1 MVQAARRV
9 LKWGG
14 FALGILLLVVLTA
27 LTWLTTSRVDLSA
40 FESRYAPPARSE
52 VTVRFFGTSSMLFSD
67 GETNVMIDG
76 WFTRPS
82 TIQSTLAKI
91 QPDTAA
97 IDQGLARLG
106 NPIVAALIVGHS
118 HMDHAM
124 DVAEVAR
131 RTKAMLVGSNS
142 TANIGRG
149 GGLPEEQIKVVNG
162 GETLQF
168 GEFAVTMIPTRHF
181 IPSSSLLQ
189 VGEGTPTTIDEPL
202 IPPVS
207 AYAYREGKTY
217 SILIEHPTGAA
228 LIQASPGFEEGALD
242 GIDVDTVYLGVGFLA
257 SQSVDYQSALWRETV
272 TATHPES
279 IYLIHWDGFSYP
291 TVETGNRPIGPIRL
305 WNDLFGMRSG
315 DGITDALDRAEMA
328 GVSAYL
334 LPLWDEVDAFA
345 PGHDQTRPDRRNQ

>member
-1 MVQAARRV
+1 MVQAILQV
-9 LKWGG
+9 LKWAG
-14 FALGILLLVVLTA
+14 FAVAALLLIALTA
-27 LTWLTTSRVDLSA
+27 LTWLTTSRVDLSG
-40 FESRYAPPARSE
+40 FESRYAPPARSA

-91 QPDTAA
+91 QPDAAA
-97 IDQGLARLG
+97 IERGLARLG
-106 NPIVAALIVGHS
+106 NPIVAVLVVGHS

-124 DVAEVAR
+124 DAAEVAR
-131 RTKAMLVGSNS
+131 RTEALLVGSDS

-168 GEFAVTMIPTRHF
+168 GEFAVTMIRTRHLV
-181 IPSSSLLQ
+181 PACPLLQ

-207 AYAYREGKTY
+207 SYSYREGKTY
-217 SILIEHPTGAA
+217 SILIEHPTGTA
-228 LIQASPGFEEGALD
+228 LIQASPGFEEGSLD

-257 SQSVDYQSALWRETV
+257 SQSIDYQDALWREVV

-291 TVETGNRPIGPIRL
+291 TVETGNRPIGPNRL
-305 WNDLFGMRSG
+305 WNNLFGMRSR
-315 DGITDALDRAEMA
+315 DGISYALDRAEKA
-328 GVSAYL
+328 GIPAFL
-334 LPLWDEVDAFA
+334 PPLWDEVDALA
-345 PGHDQTRPDRRNQ
+345 VGHDQTTPDGRSQ